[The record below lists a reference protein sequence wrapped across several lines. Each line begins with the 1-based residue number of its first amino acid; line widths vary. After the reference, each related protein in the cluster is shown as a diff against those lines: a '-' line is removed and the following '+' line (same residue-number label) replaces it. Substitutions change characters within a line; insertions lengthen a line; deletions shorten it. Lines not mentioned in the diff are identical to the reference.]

1 MVQHLCQIFRQRWP
15 RLFACYVWPERY
27 RTNNAVETF
36 FGRLRTRQ
44 RQIHGRKSVHEFIIR
59 YGEWAIYLDVTESFE
74 QVLER
79 FQKFQQADFDTEY
92 ARFLKTQQRLQTQY
106 RFRHH
111 PRRCLTALENQ
122 WAEAIRR
129 KAPRC
134 QGSRH
139 REQFISEK
147 AHDIVNTCYRSIYR
161 IRIVHALSHKER
173 VWTTAM
179 NSNAG
184 ERRSVYG

>member
-1 MVQHLCQIFRQRWP
+1 MTGV
-15 RLFACYVWPERY
+15 AS
-27 RTNNAVETF
+27 T
-36 FGRLRTRQ
+36 
-44 RQIHGRKSVHEFIIR
+44 
-59 YGEWAIYLDVTESFE
+59 AIYLDVTESFE

-147 AHDIVNTCYRSIYR
+147 AQFANF
-161 IRIVHALSHKER
+161 ER
-173 VWTTAM
+173 KKFNRLGA
-179 NSNAG
+179 NIH
-184 ERRSVYG
+184 RRG